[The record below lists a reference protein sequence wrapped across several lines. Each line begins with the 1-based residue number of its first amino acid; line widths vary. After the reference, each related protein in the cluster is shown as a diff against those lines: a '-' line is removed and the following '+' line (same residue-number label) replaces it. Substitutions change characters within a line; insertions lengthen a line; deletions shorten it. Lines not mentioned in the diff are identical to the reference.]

1 MDAYRIHRV
10 SQRSWQSRAI
20 QAIVPLIVST
30 QFASSRTSEPDVAR
44 LRVRANRMSWPGRL
58 ASRVLHRHVEHFD
71 DGVLDAEW
79 TWDKREGDR
88 PHAAILYLHGG
99 AYYFGSP
106 ATHRAVTIEFARQ
119 CGISVV
125 APEYRL
131 APEHPFPAALDDAI
145 YAYQSLLAR
154 GFDPQS
160 IVLAGDS
167 AGGGLAMATLVALRD
182 AGDPLPAGAVLFS
195 PWVDLASTGTA
206 CSGGPGI
213 NIVAMETAAQMYA
226 GHAGRFDPLA
236 SPARARLN
244 GLPPIHIHVSDS
256 EALYGQSAHLE
267 ERLRRAKVPVEMYVW
282 ESMPHAWHC
291 FTPLLPEARAAMQVA
306 ADFVRRRVG
315 ARG

>member
-10 SQRSWQSRAI
+10 TQRSWQSRAI
-20 QAIVPLIVST
+20 QAIVPLIVAT
-30 QFASSRTSEPDVAR
+30 QFASSRTAEPDVPR

-58 ASRVLHRHVEHFD
+58 ASRLLHRHVEHFT

-79 TWDKREGDR
+79 TWDKRDGDK
-88 PHAAILYLHGG
+88 PHAVVLYLHGG

-106 ATHRAVTIEFARQ
+106 ATHRAVTIEFAQR
-119 CGISVV
+119 CGVSVV

-154 GFDPQS
+154 GFDPRS

-167 AGGGLAMATLVALRD
+167 AGGGLALATLVALRD
-182 AGDPLPAGAVLFS
+182 AGDPPPAGAVLFS
-195 PWVDLASTGTA
+195 PWVDLASTGSA

-213 NIVAMETAAQMYA
+213 NIVAMDTAAQMYA

-236 SPARARLN
+236 SPARARLA

-256 EALYGQSAHLE
+256 EALYGQATDLE
-267 ERLRRAKVPVEMYVW
+267 QRLQRAKVPVEMYVW

-291 FTPLLPEARAAMQVA
+291 FTPLLPEARTAMQVA
-306 ADFVRRRVG
+306 AEFVRRRV
-315 ARG
+315 RM